1 MTGSKFVEAEGFAR
15 YWQDKESKGIL
26 VPEAV
31 LKAVQADAKANAQD
45 MTAQAATKESAPQP
59 KHGGPPLPKIRVHT
73 DWDISDALAYA
84 QKLLQ
89 GVAAPVLVP
98 AKFSNRPLK
107 KCSSNAPGS
116 WISRKRVVQ
125 TRLRSECEGHFGLFA
140 GRFARFGRTYPMAH
154 A

>member
-31 LKAVQADAKANAQD
+31 LKAVQAEAKAKAQD
-45 MTAQAATKESAPQP
+45 MTAQAATKETAPQP
-59 KHGGPPLPKIRVHT
+59 KHGGLPLPKIRVHT

-98 AKFSNRPLK
+98 AKFSK
-107 KCSSNAPGS
+107 DGVSSFS
-116 WISRKRVVQ
+116 VQ
-125 TRLRSECEGHFGLFA
+125 
-140 GRFARFGRTYPMAH
+140 
-154 A
+154 